1 MAFPKTGPSAI
12 LPHYPRL
19 IVLTVPG
26 PAPPLP
32 CRWPC
37 DPPAS
42 SACTG
47 INASHT
53 VGQSG
58 RSPEPSGPGP
68 PTVLQHSLGRWW
80 PFQGPSAP
88 GSKHPLCQR
97 EAPRDRG
104 YYSPD
109 TSHHKSCQ
117 GPLSW
122 VIRVLTDTPS
132 KWASS
137 SYHQPLAASKKHFWW
152 FPEMDRCRASHFW
165 FVSPNTLPWTGLV
178 GLN

>member
-1 MAFPKTGPSAI
+1 MAFPKTQPSF
-12 LPHYPRL
+12 LTPPNSSSSPSLGLRLHYPAAGLVTLLPAQPALGSTPPIPWANRGGAQNPL
-19 IVLTVPG
+19 ALG
-26 PAPPLP
+26 PLQCSSTALGGG
-32 CRWPC
+32 
-37 DPPAS
+37 DPS
-42 SACTG
+42 SSRVQA
-47 INASHT
+47 
-53 VGQSG
+53 
-58 RSPEPSGPGP
+58 
-68 PTVLQHSLGRWW
+68 
-80 PFQGPSAP
+80 
-88 GSKHPLCQR
+88 PLCQR

-132 KWASS
+132 IFTSS
-137 SYHQPLAASKKHFWW
+137 SHHQPLAASKKHFWW